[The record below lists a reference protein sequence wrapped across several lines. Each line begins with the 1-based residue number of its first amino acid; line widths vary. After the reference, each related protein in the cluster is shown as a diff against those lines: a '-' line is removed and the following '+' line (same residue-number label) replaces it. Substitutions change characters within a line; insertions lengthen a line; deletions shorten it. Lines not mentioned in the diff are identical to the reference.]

1 MLRLPEVTLQADHDV
16 EMRFG
21 TIVTTI
27 KIDTIR
33 KVCILPAIS

>member
-1 MLRLPEVTLQADHDV
+1 MLRLLEVSLQAGRIV
-16 EMRFG
+16 ETRFV

-33 KVCILPAIS
+33 KVCILRPIS